1 MIHCIRTNAEN
12 SDFKELVDALDAELR
27 IIDGEDHLFYAQL
40 NKTDGIRCVIVAYE
54 DNTAVGC
61 GAIREYGNRIMEV
74 KRMYV
79 QVEHRGKGIASRVLG
94 ELEMWAAELHY
105 QKCILE
111 TGNKQ
116 VAAISLYSKK
126 GYRMI
131 DNYGKYKGIENSV
144 CFEKELPGSLTTTN
158 KTPPQV

>member
-40 NKTDGIRCVIVAYE
+40 NKTAGIRYVIVAYK

-61 GAIREYGNRIMEV
+61 GALREYGEETMEV

-79 QVEHRGKGIASRVLG
+79 QTGHRGKGVAFGVLS
-94 ELEMWAAELHY
+94 ELEKWAAELQY
-105 QKCILE
+105 KKCILE

-116 VAAISLYSKK
+116 IAAINLYQKS
-126 GYRMI
+126 GYNRI
-131 DNYGKYKGIENSV
+131 ENFGKYQGIGKSV
-144 CFEKELPGSLTTTN
+144 CFEKLLE
-158 KTPPQV
+158 